1 VPGEPISFR
10 RAAAADRPLIQ
21 RLCRSYREEDRQPLA
36 PERVAR
42 AIDAALS
49 GDPLLHIWLIEEA
62 GMTVGYLAVGIGFS
76 IEVGG
81 RDAFIDE
88 IYLDRAARGRGI
100 GTRALEFAEVE
111 CRAMGVM
118 RLCLEVERHNPDAR
132 RLYDRAG
139 YRDHERHLM
148 SKWLD

>member
-1 VPGEPISFR
+1 M
-10 RAAAADRPLIQ
+10 
-21 RLCRSYREEDRQPLA
+21 CRSYREEDRQPLA

-42 AIDAALS
+42 AIDAALA
-49 GDPLLHIWLIEEA
+49 GDPLIHIWLVEEA
-62 GMTVGYLAVGIGFS
+62 GSPVGYLAIGVGFS

-88 IYLDRAARGRGI
+88 LYLDGSARGRGI

-111 CRAMGVM
+111 CRAMGVR

-132 RLYDRAG
+132 RLYERAG
-139 YRDHERHLM
+139 FRDHERHLM